1 MKTREEG
8 TSRHGIRRHVDL
20 VDDHCHASCQMDFL
34 FAIRRFKVRGL
45 LLSSRRRRSSSLV
58 QYRRDTSRRGQHV
71 CARIYQ
77 MYLSA
82 RSALKYCDHLKVF
95 GELRSTGETISRSAL
110 GKLGEEPEET
120 RARRGSKRFPLSESA
135 MTQEISSRTSAN

>member
-1 MKTREEG
+1 MLILLTTIVMLAARWIFF
-8 TSRHGIRRHVDL
+8 SRYVDL
-20 VDDHCHASCQMDFL
+20 
-34 FAIRRFKVRGL
+34 RFEVFSYPVVRPPL
-45 LLSSRRRRSSSLV
+45 CSIDVILRDEDNTFVLV
-58 QYRRDTSRRGQHV
+58 SNV
-71 CARIYQ
+71 YQ

-82 RSALKYCDHLKVF
+82 RSASKYCDHLKVF